1 MHKAIRKGNLRVIK
15 QLLVKGANSNIK
27 DNSDRTPLQ
36 LAEETY
42 GGPENDEDDFDT
54 LIQI

>member
-27 DNSDRTPLQ
+27 DSSDKSPL
-36 LAEETY
+36 
-42 GGPENDEDDFDT
+42 
-54 LIQI
+54 